1 MKSISRK
8 HKAQSAFEFMFIFGV
23 FLSALVVGL
32 WVANVKTGEINM
44 YDKNLKIDD
53 LLTAV
58 TEKINTAWIEGEG
71 FSTNVT
77 LPELVA
83 SSSYEINVTSN
94 FVIVT
99 VGGEHYTRS
108 IITENVTGE
117 LTIGATNTLLNNGEH
132 VEIV

>member
-117 LTIGATNTLLNNGEH
+117 LTIGETNTLINNGEH